1 MDIEK
6 DSLKHGEYKVKITQ
20 LEGTNIIS
28 TETVVKPLLQEELA
42 DGWLQIQ
49 PKRKDNIHHFSIYL
63 SQLPM
68 NLWSKVKKT
77 YTIDKEKDYYR
88 KIKNGNYHYTIKYST
103 NDDNIFELYRNITCK
118 TPDLDKIRT
127 LYKELESNRVRGW
140 IMIRALS
147 MIK

>member
-49 PKRKDNIHHFSIYL
+49 PKRKDNIQANLIVTAL
-63 SQLPM
+63 RTKMM
-68 NLWSKVKKT
+68 NVITDRIHRILTTKIILRNLKKGFL
-77 YTIDKEKDYYR
+77 EF
-88 KIKNGNYHYTIKYST
+88 KNLLMSPAYI
-103 NDDNIFELYRNITCK
+103 
-118 TPDLDKIRT
+118 
-127 LYKELESNRVRGW
+127 
-140 IMIRALS
+140 
-147 MIK
+147 